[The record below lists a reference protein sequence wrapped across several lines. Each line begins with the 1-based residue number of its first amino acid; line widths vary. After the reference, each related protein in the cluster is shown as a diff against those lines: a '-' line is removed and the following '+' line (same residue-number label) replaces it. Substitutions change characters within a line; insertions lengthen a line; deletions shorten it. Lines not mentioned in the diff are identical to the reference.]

1 MNMEDI
7 LQKVDD
13 SHYFWQDDNVRLRA
27 MQPEDWQADYLS
39 KFDTPARR
47 FLACAIE
54 LPPTVSG
61 SQTFAEEHADFAST
75 KGRIMFTIENE
86 KGNNIG
92 SINLNRI
99 DERNG
104 TFSIGIIIDKQYR
117 GKGYGTSAMNILLKY
132 AFFERRLHKF
142 NDCVLEGNEG
152 SIKMMEK
159 LGCIQEGVRRQ
170 VVYMDGQYVD
180 LILFGLTKDE
190 FVEARK
196 EAYTFG

>member
-1 MNMEDI
+1 MEDI

>member
-1 MNMEDI
+1 MEDI

-86 KGNNIG
+86 EGNNIG

-152 SIKMMEK
+152 SVKMMEK

>member
-1 MNMEDI
+1 MEDI

-152 SIKMMEK
+152 SVKMMEK

>member
-1 MNMEDI
+1 MEDI

-86 KGNNIG
+86 EGNNIG

-152 SIKMMEK
+152 SVKMMEK

-196 EAYTFG
+196 EEYTFG